1 MLNNTLCP
9 KSNFNNSFHE
19 AQTAHN
25 QGPQAHQLGFGE
37 GAKTNTSGN
46 VNITIQRKDFV

>member
-25 QGPQAHQLGFGE
+25 QGQQAHQSQGPVELSHFRPR
-37 GAKTNTSGN
+37 AKN
-46 VNITIQRKDFV
+46 Q